1 MDFRHLI
8 VTCLFSKL
16 RLPFDNQKV
25 KENYAIFLKEF
36 AENTGNK
43 KEISNFVC
51 YHLKTKKYGQ

>member
-1 MDFRHLI
+1 MKKIIRTWKKI
-8 VTCLFSKL
+8 IESWT
-16 RLPFDNQKV
+16 QKQ
-25 KENYAIFLKEF
+25 NIIQKEF

>member
-1 MDFRHLI
+1 MDEINAQLDEVAERLI
-8 VTCLFSKL
+8 TLGGAPYST
-16 RLPFDNQKV
+16 
-25 KENYAIFLKEF
+25 LKEF